1 MDGRMRALER
11 DGRNDPALRAAYRHG
26 LERLLFCGY
35 HHVLPDYVGAGGVWL
50 EDLTNQ
56 AARLDAEG
64 LPVERDVPVFGIHGV
79 PHKGG
84 RVSVIVRDLLDGE
97 VSPYR
102 EQSDWLECTQERSDG
117 STGDYGRWKLPC
129 AHALTDTLDLLLGY
143 RRPDLAQQEDI
154 RVRALAFFKRRL
166 NDDSWPMMRQRVRYE
181 AQSPRG
187 QPQTPDAVFDMYAG
201 ESSIRRVEMV
211 GRSREVREG
220 QDDQALLAL
229 MGKNAADTKR
239 IYDGVTGLLS
249 WFYRLHQRPQQQVE
263 RALVL
268 GHYLDGRFGIGA
280 GGVGSVGRALGWSQ
294 SAQNFSP

>member
-1 MDGRMRALER
+1 M
-11 DGRNDPALRAAYRHG
+11 
-26 LERLLFCGY
+26 
-35 HHVLPDYVGAGGVWL
+35 WL

-166 NDDSWPMMRQRVRYE
+166 NDDSWPMMRERVRYE

-268 GHYLDGRFGIGA
+268 GRGVCDRFDVSASGNVVIYLVGVV
-280 GGVGSVGRALGWSQ
+280 GGSALGWSQ
-294 SAQNFSP
+294 SAQNFCP